1 MAVLGNRYSVNA
13 TTRFKVP
20 FNDANNRPGMVLII
34 QNPHSENRHLL
45 VGGADLN
52 TTDKRGYEITPGDS
66 LQITF
71 PLRDDDDLYVLA
83 ESGTD
88 LYFTVLSI
96 GV

>member
-1 MAVLGNRYSVNA
+1 MAVSGNRYVVGS
-13 TTRFKVP
+13 TTP
-20 FNDANNRPGMVLII
+20 FQIPVTDADNRRGMVLII

-45 VGGADLN
+45 LGGPNLN
-52 TTDKRGYEITPGDS
+52 TTTNRGYELTSGES

-71 PLRDDDDLYVLA
+71 PLQYDDTIYALA

-88 LYFTVLSI
+88 LYFTVLRI